1 MSSLSDID
9 RVLAGLDPSVRAV
22 VAPIV
27 AVFQVLILGLQEELA
42 RKDARIEQLLRIVY
56 GRRSEQ
62 VPDPKREAKRRA
74 GAKRTP
80 EEREAARQKSREKTR
95 QKRADLPVVEKRI
108 PVPDEDRHCRA
119 CGGTDLHP
127 VGEGEVSE
135 QIEHVPA
142 RVVRIRWVREKLGC
156 ACGACI
162 LTAPPPPQVREGGQ
176 YGPGFHAQVVV
187 AKCCDAMPLHRQAK
201 ALARDG
207 CHVAST
213 QLGAMFH
220 RVADQVE
227 PIYKAIAARVPES
240 EHVSADET
248 PQPVLEKGGTRRAWM
263 WTFIIPN
270 AILFQFDASRSGAV
284 PEKVLGKSKGVLHV
298 DGYSGYN
305 AVTVPERRTRAG
317 CWSHARRKLFDV
329 RKNHGGVVEPMIEE
343 IGKLF
348 DVELIAA
355 ERGIYATD
363 AHLALRRS
371 ESRPI
376 VDRLFKLLREAQG
389 RAGPRSSLGEALAY
403 AINQEKALRVF
414 LDDPKVALDNNVS
427 ERALRIVAL
436 LRKNALFV
444 GNDVSGQNL
453 AILLTVVS
461 TCVLHGVE
469 PRRYLADVIVR
480 VNEPGTTVDELL
492 PWNWK
497 PVA

>member
-1 MSSLSDID
+1 MSTQADID
-9 RVLAGLDPSVRAV
+9 RVLSELDPSVRAI

-27 AVFQVLILGLQEELA
+27 MVLRVIIEGLQEQLA
-42 RKDARIEQLLRIVY
+42 RAEARNEQLLRTIY

-62 VPDPKREAKRRA
+62 VPDPKRQAKRRA
-74 GAKRTP
+74 RATRTP
-80 EEREAARQKSREKTR
+80 EEREAARQDARGKSR
-95 QKRADLPVVEKRI
+95 QKRAELPVVEKRI
-108 PVPDEDRHCRA
+108 AVPEGERHCRV
-119 CGGTDLHP
+119 CGGADLRP
-127 VGEGEVSE
+127 IGEGEVSE
-135 QIEHVPA
+135 QVEHVPA
-142 RVVRIRWVREKLGC
+142 RLVLIRWVREKLAC
-156 ACGACI
+156 ACGECI
-162 LTAPPPPQVREGGQ
+162 VTAPPPPQVREGGQ
-176 YGPGFHAQVVV
+176 YGPGLHAQVVV

-201 ALARDG
+201 ALAREG
-207 CHVAST
+207 CHLAPT

-227 PIYKAIAARVPES
+227 PIYKAIAALVPES

-263 WTFIIPN
+263 WTFIVPT
-270 AILFQFDASRSGAV
+270 AILFRFDPSRSGAV
-284 PEKVLGKSKGVLHV
+284 PEKVLGQSKGVLHV

-305 AVTVPERRTRAG
+305 TVTVPERRRRAG

-329 RKNHGGVVEPMIEE
+329 RKHHAGVVDPMIEE
-343 IGKLF
+343 VGKLF
-348 DVELIAA
+348 DVELVAA
-355 ERGIYATD
+355 ERGIYGTD
-363 AHLALRRS
+363 AHLALRRA
-371 ESRPI
+371 ESLPI
-376 VDRLFKLLREAQG
+376 VDHLFKLLREAQG
-389 RAGPRSSLGEALAY
+389 RAGPRSNLGEALGY

-461 TCVLHGVE
+461 TCILHGVE
-469 PRRYLADVIVR
+469 PRAWLADVIVR
-480 VNEPGTTVDELL
+480 VNAPGSTVDELL

-497 PVA
+497 PAA